1 MPPPDKNTHYDESA
15 ARFKEL
21 EEAGQKAASAAAE
34 DARDEGKLDPDGIE
48 VVANEGSNDEGD
60 QTVCADD
67 QTIVCS
73 CSTFHLS
80 KSGKKTKPSSYPENL
95 ICRQLPHLG

>member
-34 DARDEGKLDPDGIE
+34 DARDEGKLDPDRVE
-48 VVANEGSNDEGD
+48 VISNEGSDDEGN
-60 QTVCADD
+60 QAVCADY
-67 QTIVCS
+67 QAVVGS
-73 CSTFHLS
+73 CGTFRLS
-80 KSGKKTKPSSYPENL
+80 KSGKKV
-95 ICRQLPHLG
+95 HD